1 VRSVGAIPGQR
12 SLGRLTWQ
20 WIIAA
25 TQKDKS
31 AQRCTVPVD
40 PVPFDVIRDGVDE
53 FLVGVQVASLIGTVI
68 AVFLAVI
75 AVFLASCQP

>member
-1 VRSVGAIPGQR
+1 
-12 SLGRLTWQ
+12 
-20 WIIAA
+20 
-25 TQKDKS
+25 
-31 AQRCTVPVD
+31 VPVD